1 MIQTGAI
8 FRFPADRAD
17 KPLISHVIRD
27 CEVEVNIL
35 QARITPEQ
43 DGHMFAIFS
52 GSRSAVDSAFD
63 YLKKN
68 RVRVILPAR
77 NLVWDEDACVHCGA
91 CAGQCPSGAF
101 HVEDETRKVVFEHDK
116 CIACEL
122 CIPACS
128 YGAVES
134 IADHLKRT
142 GEL

>member
-8 FRFPADRAD
+8 FRFPADRAER
-17 KPLISHVIRD
+17 PLI
-27 CEVEVNIL
+27 
-35 QARITPEQ
+35 
-43 DGHMFAIFS
+43 
-52 GSRSAVDSAFD
+52 
-63 YLKKN
+63 
-68 RVRVILPAR
+68 R

-101 HVEDETRKVVFEHDK
+101 HVEEETRKVVFEHDK

-128 YGAVES
+128 YGAVQS
-134 IADHLKRT
+134 VSDHLKRT